1 MLTLTINGTEYELAA
16 TLRVAYKAQGEH
28 NHKSYMEV
36 FQSIPEMTIE
46 QQIKI
51 IYLAF
56 AIRNVE
62 EARTDMKWANF
73 LDYMLDNSTAG
84 AVLELL
90 NDITGK
96 ILGEDFIERAKEQEA
111 AKNEGDE
118 EGN

>member
-51 IYLAF
+51 IYIAF
-56 AIRNVE
+56 AIKNAE
-62 EARTDMKWANF
+62 EAKTDLKWTNF

-84 AVLELL
+84 EVLELL

-96 ILGEDFIERAKEQEA
+96 ILGEDYIERAKEQ
-111 AKNEGDE
+111 NEGDE
-118 EGN
+118 KGN